1 MKKILII
8 VLLLIAAGAGVYAY
22 AAETDNSNTNNTIN
36 QTSSN
41 TVSTNNS
48 NTQNNSTQSESSSV
62 NNSNT
67 NASNSKV
74 NNNISSNSNTGN
86 SETQNN
92 NSSNTSEDN
101 NNDQYIVKE
110 KIYINKFANYNGNS
124 VRLYGS
130 LLPSPI
136 PLGPK
141 ATYGFIAGPNA
152 PIYIGYKYLIEHN
165 GSIETW
171 YMINYRTSLHGT
183 ATGYIESNDLFSKL
197 SDVGNK
203 NTCPDV
209 NMKTGINTGA
219 SPDGR

>member
-8 VLLLIAAGAGVYAY
+8 VLLLIAAGAYAY
-22 AAETDNSNTNNTIN
+22 AAETDNSNSNNTIN
-36 QTSSN
+36 QTNSN

-48 NTQNNSTQSESSSV
+48 NTQNNNTQSQASSV
-62 NNSNT
+62 DNNNANT
-67 NASNSKV
+67 SNSKV

-86 SETQNN
+86 SEAQNN
-92 NSSNTSEDN
+92 SSSNTSDN

-110 KIYINKFANYNGNS
+110 KVYINKFANYNGDS
-124 VRLYGS
+124 IRLYGS
-130 LLPSPI
+130 LLPRPI

-141 ATYGFIAGPNA
+141 ATYDFIAGPNE

-183 ATGYIESNDLFSKL
+183 ATGYIESNDFFDNL
-197 SDVGNK
+197 SNVGNK

-209 NMKTGINTGA
+209 NMKAGINTGA